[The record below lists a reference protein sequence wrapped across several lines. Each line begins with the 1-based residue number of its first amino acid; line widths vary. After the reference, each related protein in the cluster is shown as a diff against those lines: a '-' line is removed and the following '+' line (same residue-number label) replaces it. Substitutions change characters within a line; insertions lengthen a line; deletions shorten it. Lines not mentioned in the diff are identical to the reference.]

1 MMGNLSCYKYRDD
14 RTKTIYK
21 FFILLALSTL
31 KYQLPDQR
39 QQKVS
44 TNYKYICSELYIL
57 IKHTI
62 QEIIH

>member
-39 QQKVS
+39 QKSVVIR
-44 TNYKYICSELYIL
+44 K
-57 IKHTI
+57 KHP
-62 QEIIH
+62 EKRKRRN